1 MLTKIKKI
9 LKEYWGY
16 DDFRPFQQDAMLSAL
31 SGRDS
36 IVVLP
41 TGGGKSLCFQAPAL
55 AMEGMAVVVS
65 PLISL
70 MKDQV
75 DSLCDC
81 GIPAVRL
88 DSSQSPAERQKAR
101 SDILS
106 GKVKLLCGFGPSRSC
121 PVD

>member
-1 MLTKIKKI
+1 MLKNIRKI

-16 DDFRPFQQDAMLSAL
+16 DGFRPFQEDAMLSAL

-55 AMEGMAVVVS
+55 EMEGMAVVVS

-81 GIPAVRL
+81 ELSSRTAGRPQ
-88 DSSQSPAERQKAR
+88 SQSESTWSFMR
-101 SDILS
+101 DIS
-106 GKVKLLCGFGPSRSC
+106 GETTTAIPSISRAGA
-121 PVD
+121 